1 MKLSADVEQSA
12 GQLAAPHGL
21 RGADA
26 AHLASAVAL
35 SATDLNVAVW
45 DRPLHAGVLD
55 GCERAAA
62 DLADEIVADW
72 QCLSEG
78 VAGWP
83 HSLARFPQGAV
94 HGVQDMARE
103 QFDYGRGGRSLGV
116 GIGMSAHWDR
126 TNLAVDQLGRHNR

>member
-72 QCLSEG
+72 
-78 VAGWP
+78 
-83 HSLARFPQGAV
+83 
-94 HGVQDMARE
+94 
-103 QFDYGRGGRSLGV
+103 
-116 GIGMSAHWDR
+116 
-126 TNLAVDQLGRHNR
+126 